1 MEKYGFVYLWYDRK
15 RKMYYVGCHWGTEDD
30 GYICSSNRMRDAYR
44 RRPEDFKRRIIEKT
58 NDKLNLYEVEYKWLS
73 MIDDDDLGKRYYNLR
88 NHKWNHWSSDENS
101 SLSVKEK
108 VSQTKRK
115 YWDSPE
121 SDNMKQ
127 QVSDF
132 HKKRGTKPPSQKGK
146 VPWNKGLTKD
156 TDPRVATNALALL
169 RTNKPKR
176 KRAKPISEETRRLV
190 SDNMKAIWAE
200 RNKMKH
206 KEII

>member
-1 MEKYGFVYLWYDRK
+1 MEEYGFVYLWYDRK
-15 RKMYYVGCHWGTEDD
+15 RKMYYVGCHWGTEGD

-58 NDKLNLYEVEYKWLS
+58 NDKLNLYEVEYRWLS
-73 MIDDDDLGKRYYNLR
+73 MIDDIELGKKYYNLR
-88 NHKWNHWSSDENS
+88 NHKWGHWSSDEATS
-101 SLSVKEK
+101 MSVKQK

-121 SDNMKQ
+121 SDAMKQ

-132 HKKRGTKPPSQKGK
+132 HKKRGTRPPSREGK

-156 TDPRVATNALALL
+156 MDARVAANSLALK
-169 RTNKPKR
+169 KPKK
-176 KRAKPISEETRRLV
+176 KRTKPMSEETRRLV
-190 SDNMKAIWAE
+190 SDNMKKIWAE
-200 RNKMKH
+200 RKKNNGSEH
-206 KEII
+206 

>member
-1 MEKYGFVYLWYDRK
+1 MEVYGFVYLWYDRK
-15 RKMYYVGCHWGTEDD
+15 RKMYYVGCHWGTEGD
-30 GYICSSNRMRDAYR
+30 GYICSSKRMRDAYR

-58 NDKLNLYEVEYKWLS
+58 DNKLNLYEIEYKWLS
-73 MIDDDDLGKRYYNLR
+73 MIDDTDLGKKYYNLM
-88 NHKWNHWSSDENS
+88 NHKWVHWSSDENRL
-101 SLSVKEK
+101 LSVKEK

-121 SDNMKQ
+121 SDNMKL
-127 QVSDF
+127 QVSEF

-156 TDPRVATNALALL
+156 TDPRVAANSLALC
-169 RTNKPKR
+169 KPKR
-176 KRAKPISEETRRLV
+176 KRTKPISEETRRLV

-206 KEII
+206 KEIK